1 MSASRIRIK
10 SNRRRQDRFPAVLP
24 VRVRGTDAAGASF
37 EALAHTLDLT
47 ASGTRIGALRQQVQT
62 PATLSIFYRQRRKD
76 FTVVW
81 SRLLAGTSEYQL
93 GLKAVA
99 QEKEPWGLALSSA
112 STRPEAKSVMS
123 GAH

>member
-1 MSASRIRIK
+1 
-10 SNRRRQDRFPAVLP
+10 
-24 VRVRGTDAAGASF
+24 
-37 EALAHTLDLT
+37 
-47 ASGTRIGALRQQVQT
+47 VQT